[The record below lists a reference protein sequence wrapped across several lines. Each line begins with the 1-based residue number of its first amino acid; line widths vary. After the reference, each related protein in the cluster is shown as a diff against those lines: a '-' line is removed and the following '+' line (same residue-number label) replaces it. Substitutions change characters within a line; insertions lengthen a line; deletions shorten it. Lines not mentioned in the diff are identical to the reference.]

1 MRTVKAILL
10 CEKIVVKSRMIPLS
24 VVAGI
29 IIILSLKLETS
40 SIVPICVLWAGLYA
54 ISEKQCEFDSQM
66 EENEFSTI
74 SQSVLYDFVRIA
86 VPLLLSLCLY
96 TIVSLINY
104 IIYNG
109 SFLFYEK
116 YIDIAYIVALTSI
129 YVETIS
135 TMNITISNAFIK
147 LLLRTLNFA
156 VCLLLYRLN
165 ILLIVILFLTIIIVK
180 NLFVYNMYYKI
191 DTYIGESHESL

>member
-74 SQSVLYDFVRIA
+74 SVQ
-86 VPLLLSLCLY
+86 
-96 TIVSLINY
+96 
-104 IIYNG
+104 
-109 SFLFYEK
+109 
-116 YIDIAYIVALTSI
+116 
-129 YVETIS
+129 
-135 TMNITISNAFIK
+135 
-147 LLLRTLNFA
+147 
-156 VCLLLYRLN
+156 
-165 ILLIVILFLTIIIVK
+165 
-180 NLFVYNMYYKI
+180 
-191 DTYIGESHESL
+191 